1 MADGDAADWARGTV
15 SDHASI
21 SPAKDPSLHGKAAPP
36 PPRSWWIAAWSLA
49 KKTAE
54 KWSGDP
60 GPRFAAALAYYTAFA
75 IVPLVVLA
83 VMVSAAVMGEE
94 AARGTLHRQ
103 VVDLIGPPS
112 GDALFNLIEHWRSAG
127 APAYSVLI
135 ALGVFVLAAA
145 RVMDQLQDALDC
157 IWGIKSKRQ
166 PSLLQRMK
174 QRFFSKLGLLGIA
187 FMLLASLIASTVFAM
202 GAQAVIGAGDDAR
215 PWLRV
220 ASAVT
225 SYLVL
230 AMLFALI
237 YKWVPQA
244 KLAWTDVWMGAML
257 TTALYIAGS
266 RVIVV
271 YLGHSA
277 LVTFYG
283 GAGSL
288 VLILLWA
295 YYASQIFLLGAVFIA
310 IYASEY
316 GSHVVPAEGAVAV
329 RPATESDEDEAPS
342 HGR

>member
-1 MADGDAADWARGTV
+1 
-15 SDHASI
+15 
-21 SPAKDPSLHGKAAPP
+21 
-36 PPRSWWIAAWSLA
+36 
-49 KKTAE
+49 
-54 KWSGDP
+54 
-60 GPRFAAALAYYTAFA
+60 
-75 IVPLVVLA
+75 
-83 VMVSAAVMGEE
+83 
-94 AARGTLHRQ
+94 
-103 VVDLIGPPS
+103 
-112 GDALFNLIEHWRSAG
+112 
-127 APAYSVLI
+127 
-135 ALGVFVLAAA
+135 
-145 RVMDQLQDALDC
+145 MDQLQDALDC